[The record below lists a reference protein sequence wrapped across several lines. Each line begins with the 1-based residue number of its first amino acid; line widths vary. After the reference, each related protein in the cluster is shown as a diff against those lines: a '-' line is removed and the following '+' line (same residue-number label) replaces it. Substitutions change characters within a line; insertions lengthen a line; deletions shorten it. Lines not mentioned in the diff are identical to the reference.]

1 MAVVRQ
7 VPQGAAHGHELGG
20 ARLEFGFGKPPR
32 NGAESELLAWPDLE
46 HAMHLFLLNRGVLLT
61 PFHNMML
68 CSPVTTTAHADRL
81 LQALQEFL
89 HEAGSRA

>member
-1 MAVVRQ
+1 
-7 VPQGAAHGHELGG
+7 
-20 ARLEFGFGKPPR
+20 
-32 NGAESELLAWPDLE
+32 
-46 HAMHLFLLNRGVLLT
+46 VLLT

-89 HEAGSRA
+89 GETGSRA